1 MDDVR
6 SEAYGRVIKT
16 LADMGPAKL
25 STDEQ
30 QTIRTAA
37 DALFFEGDGYDEL
50 AAVEDLVQQLVDAG
64 RWSAERGRQLVDDV
78 AACGP
83 SAGGRGARRL
93 PRLLRHAEGRRQ
105 LAARAHVELAI
116 GVAEVPLDRLA
127 GDEQCL
133 RDLPVAQPL
142 DRQRDDAALARA
154 ERVDAAPGGAL
165 HARAGD
171 LELLQRAL
179 LGKARAARAGK
190 LERLAEGAARIRA
203 PAGAA
208 QHRAEVELRAA
219 VLQARLGRGDERHR
233 LLEMRDRQR
242 EVAVRLG
249 VGERAQRDRNRARR
263 AVGPRQ

>member
-83 SAGGRGARRL
+83 SAG
-93 PRLLRHAEGRRQ
+93 
-105 LAARAHVELAI
+105 
-116 GVAEVPLDRLA
+116 
-127 GDEQCL
+127 
-133 RDLPVAQPL
+133 
-142 DRQRDDAALARA
+142 
-154 ERVDAAPGGAL
+154 
-165 HARAGD
+165 
-171 LELLQRAL
+171 
-179 LGKARAARAGK
+179 
-190 LERLAEGAARIRA
+190 
-203 PAGAA
+203 
-208 QHRAEVELRAA
+208 
-219 VLQARLGRGDERHR
+219 
-233 LLEMRDRQR
+233 
-242 EVAVRLG
+242 VR
-249 VGERAQRDRNRARR
+249 
-263 AVGPRQ
+263 